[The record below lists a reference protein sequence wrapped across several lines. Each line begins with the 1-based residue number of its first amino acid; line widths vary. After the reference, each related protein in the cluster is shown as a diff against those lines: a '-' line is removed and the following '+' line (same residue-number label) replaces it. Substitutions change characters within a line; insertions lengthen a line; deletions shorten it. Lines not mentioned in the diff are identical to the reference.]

1 VSPSDVVCSFLS
13 NQHRCVSVFFI
24 VRFITSCQT
33 TCMFV
38 AHFLALFLL
47 SISTVALVTTRLSF
61 SLSIAG
67 AVKCVSAEYHFKQQL
82 LIQVARH
89 VNCNKKQLLKKL
101 EGKVRGLVVH
111 RTQQTGRRIIAGRP
125 RARSARI
132 YFNRNEDTGPQTP
145 CSRRASL
152 QKSSQ
157 SCFLLRSKV
166 LSFSEEKEK

>member
-1 VSPSDVVCSFLS
+1 MESKTDDC
-13 NQHRCVSVFFI
+13 
-24 VRFITSCQT
+24 
-33 TCMFV
+33 
-38 AHFLALFLL
+38 A
-47 SISTVALVTTRLSF
+47 
-61 SLSIAG
+61 
-67 AVKCVSAEYHFKQQL
+67 SAEYHFKQQL

-89 VNCNKKQLLKKL
+89 MNCNKKQQLKKL

-132 YFNRNEDTGPQTP
+132 YFNRKEDTGPQTP
-145 CSRRASL
+145 CSRRVSL

-157 SCFLLRSKV
+157 RCFLLRSKE